1 MTNEEKVREIIN
13 CGDWCESI
21 NKCDY
26 KNTGVNCY
34 AYGIAMRMAEW
45 KDEQL
50 KQQKEKL
57 KEFENWLYH
66 KQSDFKYEGM
76 CEELVGLNAA
86 IQKFEELGI

>member
-1 MTNEEKVREIIN
+1 MTNEEKAREIIN

-45 KDEQL
+45 KDDYYKKMLDLLIKSGADPNIITNYIKNCIE
-50 KQQKEKL
+50 
-57 KEFENWLYH
+57 
-66 KQSDFKYEGM
+66 
-76 CEELVGLNAA
+76 
-86 IQKFEELGI
+86 I

>member
-1 MTNEEKVREIIN
+1 MKNEEKARDIIE

-45 KDEQL
+45 KDE
-50 KQQKEKL
+50 
-57 KEFENWLYH
+57 EFRT
-66 KQSDFKYEGM
+66 KI
-76 CEELVGLNAA
+76 EELFNVLEKEGYNDRV
-86 IQKFEELGI
+86 KSGFEIFKDKIKELC